1 MLDLLVNSLRMRPD
15 RIVLGEIRRKEEA
28 EVLFEAMHTGH
39 SVYSTVHAETVA
51 ETIQRL
57 VYPPIEV
64 PANLLPS

>member
-15 RIVLGEIRRKEEA
+15 RIVLGEMRRKEQA

-39 SVYSTVHAETVA
+39 SVYSTVHANSIS

-57 VYPPIEV
+57 TNPPI
-64 PANLLPS
+64 